1 MRTLIPLRTGLS
13 ETNQSRICIVDSKQF
28 SRGLTRRRSP
38 FSALVLDKRLVLV
51 RGQTKPVQRFRKTL
65 RCQT

>member
-13 ETNQSRICIVDSKQF
+13 ETNQSRSCIVDSKQF

-38 FSALVLDKRLVLV
+38 FSALVLDKRLVV
-51 RGQTKPVQRFRKTL
+51 RGQTRPVQRFRKTL